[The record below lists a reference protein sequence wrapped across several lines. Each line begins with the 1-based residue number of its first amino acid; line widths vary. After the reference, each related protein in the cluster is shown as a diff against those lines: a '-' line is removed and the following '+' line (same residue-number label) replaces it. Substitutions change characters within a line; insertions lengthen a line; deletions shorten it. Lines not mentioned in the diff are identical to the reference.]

1 MVLPPNFWR
10 HFFFAGGSYTEVKF
24 YAEVKFSYWA
34 EVKPDST
41 DVYQKQT
48 DEGRLSEM
56 RWK

>member
-1 MVLPPNFWR
+1 LEA
-10 HFFFAGGSYTEVKF
+10 FFFAGGSYAEAKF
-24 YAEVKFSYWA
+24 STGRKFSYW

-56 RWK
+56 R